1 MIFKCYK
8 CSLLSA
14 RSLRA
19 AGHTLIMYNVVR
31 DRDGDKWEHLPETH
45 TCDGLGSIVL
55 HSSPSK
61 SHFVDGIRKAITE
74 GGFQFNVS

>member
-1 MIFKCYK
+1 M
-8 CSLLSA
+8 
-14 RSLRA
+14 
-19 AGHTLIMYNVVR
+19 IMYNVVR

-61 SHFVDGIRKAITE
+61 SHFVDGIRKAIAE

>member
-1 MIFKCYK
+1 MIFKFYK
-8 CSLLSA
+8 CSLLNA

-61 SHFVDGIRKAITE
+61 SHFVDGIRKAIAE